1 MASEDAA
8 GQVGPLKDTDD
19 AALEAQVVR
28 RKRARRGVLGGVVV
42 LAVLALVAVG
52 AFVAGGRQLLP
63 AGRGASGDV
72 PADWTEVSEAGLT
85 LAIPQ
90 DFEPYEEMAVGW
102 AVEPEQDDEFGD
114 YSAVI
119 VQPWPLSDESPF
131 PETYGQ
137 PVETEVPGAASAE
150 YAWTTEEDALGDL
163 EGALDVELES
173 GRTIR
178 LMIILADVP
187 DPEGTFEQLVGTVKV
202 DPSFDESTLAMP
214 EDEQPVLD
222 VVEEL
227 PSGWE
232 TQEHQG
238 LKFAVPEDWVED
250 DTSAARDARWPA
262 VSMNDAAGEFRLKVT
277 TLSSTFDSDEDHSYM
292 YVFEPPPGAD
302 RAGAELTPDG
312 GTLTAWLE
320 VRKAGGRTYSINMQ
334 VPEGEDGERMV
345 NTVAG
350 NLEFTAEADDLPSY
364 QDLADAQP
372 FIDDAP
378 EIPGDWVVAEG
389 SGFSLRVPPDWA
401 DPGAGQ
407 DGGVMLNA
415 PSDPSDAGPGESV
428 DAWLVEPGV
437 TGFDEIPIGGYR
449 LDIPGADQAVV
460 RMGDYTEYG
469 EVEANA
475 FNAHAEIRLA
485 DGSHLTVGYDGG
497 AGPEFEER
505 FWQILGSLEIT
516 TD

>member
-8 GQVGPLKDTDD
+8 GQVGSLEETDG
-19 AALEAQVVR
+19 AAREARVNR
-28 RKRARRGVLGGVVV
+28 RQRARRGVLGGVVV

-52 AFVAGGRQLLP
+52 ALVAGGKQLLP
-63 AGRGASGDV
+63 AGWGPSGDA
-72 PADWTEVSEAGLT
+72 PSGWTEVSEAGLT
-85 LAIPQ
+85 LAVPQ
-90 DFEPYEEMAVGW
+90 DFERFDEMGVGW
-102 AVEPEQDDEFGD
+102 IVEPEQDDEFGD
-114 YSAVI
+114 YSAVF

-137 PVETEVPGAASAE
+137 AVETEVTGAASAE
-150 YAWTTEEDALGDL
+150 YAWTSEEDALGDL

-173 GRTIR
+173 GRTVR
-178 LMIILADVP
+178 LMIVLADVP
-187 DPEGTFEQLVGTVKV
+187 DPEGMFEQLVGTVQV

-214 EDEQPVLD
+214 EDEQPELD
-222 VVEEL
+222 VVEGL
-227 PSGWE
+227 PSGWDV
-232 TQEHQG
+232 QEHQG
-238 LKFAVPEDWVED
+238 LRFAVPEDWVED

-277 TLSSTFDSDEDHSYM
+277 ALSSTFDSDEDHSYM

-320 VRKAGGRTYSINMQ
+320 VRKAGGRTYSIDLQ
-334 VPEGEDGERMV
+334 VPEGEDGDRV
-345 NTVAG
+345 VSTVAG
-350 NLEFTAEADDLPSY
+350 SLEFTAEAEDLPAY
-364 QDLADAQP
+364 ADLADARP
-372 FIDDAP
+372 LIDAAP
-378 EIPGDWVVAEG
+378 EIPEDWVVVEG

-401 DPGAGQ
+401 DPGATQ
-407 DGGVMLNA
+407 DGEVLLN
-415 PSDPSDAGPGESV
+415 SQSGTGPDEHV
-428 DAWLVEPGV
+428 DASLVEPGV

-469 EVEANA
+469 EADA

-485 DGSHLTVGYDGG
+485 DGSHLMVGYDGG

-505 FWQILGSLEIT
+505 FWQILGSLEIAT
-516 TD
+516 G

>member
-1 MASEDAA
+1 VVALASEDAA
-8 GQVGPLKDTDD
+8 GQVGPQEETDS
-19 AALEAQVVR
+19 AAMEARVTHRQ
-28 RKRARRGVLGGVVV
+28 RARRGVLGGVVV
-42 LAVLALVAVG
+42 LAVLALAAVG

-63 AGRGASGDV
+63 AGWGTSGDA
-72 PADWTEVSEAGLT
+72 PAGWTEVSEAGLT
-85 LAIPQ
+85 LAVPQ
-90 DFEPYEEMAVGW
+90 GFEPYEEMGVGW
-102 AVEPEQDDEFGD
+102 VVEPKQDDEFGD

-187 DPEGTFEQLVGTVKV
+187 DPEGMFEQLVGAVQV

-227 PSGWE
+227 PSGWKI
-232 TQEHQG
+232 QEHQG
-238 LKFAVPEDWVED
+238 LTFAVPEDWVED
-250 DTSAARDARWPA
+250 DTSVARDSRWPA

-302 RAGAELTPDG
+302 RAGAELTPNG

-320 VRKAGGRTYSINMQ
+320 VRKAGGRTYSIDMQ
-334 VPEGEDGERMV
+334 VPEGEDGERLV
-345 NTVAG
+345 STVAG
-350 NLEFTAEADDLPSY
+350 SLEFTAEADDVPSY
-364 QDLADAQP
+364 ADLADARP
-372 FIDDAP
+372 LIDDAP
-378 EIPGDWVVAEG
+378 EIPEDWVVVEG
-389 SGFSLRVPPDWA
+389 SGFSLRVPPGWA
-401 DPGAGQ
+401 DPGATQ
-407 DGGVMLNA
+407 DGEIMLNA
-415 PSDPSDAGPGESV
+415 PSDAGPDESV
-428 DAWLVEPGV
+428 DAMLVEPGV
-437 TGFDEIPIGGYR
+437 TGFDEIPVGGYR
-449 LDIPGADQAVV
+449 LDIPGADQATI

-469 EVEANA
+469 ELGV
-475 FNAHAEIRLA
+475 FSAHTEIRLA
-485 DGSHLTVGYDGG
+485 DGSHLMVGYDGG

-505 FWQILGSLEIT
+505 FRQILGSLEIAT
-516 TD
+516 G